1 MFALIGAGVTAI
13 GKAIGGI
20 FGYKR
25 SKVEVVTEAVKVL
38 SATEL
43 TKAQQAEALGAMMA
57 AEASSDGW
65 LTRSWRP
72 LIILSCWGIIVS
84 YWFGY
89 APPHLLDETVPPMIE
104 QLINAVM
111 VILTAGIVTRT
122 VDKAGARGQLNRLT
136 KGFTK

>member
-1 MFALIGAGVTAI
+1 MLGIGTAIAGIGHAIAGV
-13 GKAIGGI
+13 
-20 FGYKR
+20 FGWKR
-25 SKVEVVTEAVKVL
+25 SKIEVVKEAVKVL
-38 SATEL
+38 SATEM
-43 TKAQQAEALGAMMA
+43 TKAQQAQALGIMMA
-57 AEASSDGW
+57 AEANSDGW

-89 APPHLLDETVPPMIE
+89 APPHLLDETVPPMIG
-104 QLINAVM
+104 QLIDAVM